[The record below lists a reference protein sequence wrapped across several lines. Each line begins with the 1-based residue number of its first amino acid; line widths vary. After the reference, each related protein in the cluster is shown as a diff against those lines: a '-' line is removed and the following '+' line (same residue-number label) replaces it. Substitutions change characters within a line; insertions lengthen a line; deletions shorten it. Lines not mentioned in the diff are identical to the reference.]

1 MESQSWSIMQQDLVG
16 TTENSFSLPQE
27 TEFETTAENTIEI
40 FNSSLFNEI
49 EGKAYCK
56 TINGKRFILINTK
69 HFQIISSFSGFCS
82 DAKRLSSSVGRDR
95 VGRIALKNLNNPDVS
110 RWPTYSTRKNLRY
123 TTDIELRVFSYLDL
137 EKFIHI
143 IGLLLALFPDL
154 PYYFRRHTEDT
165 PNVEAL
171 IYIDNM
177 LSDDISVAFRGKINH
192 IMSMFYA
199 VGWEGINGQIN
210 GVVSQYYLG
219 HQTEPED
226 EKVNM
231 EKTDFESMI
240 GYRRPKKCDI
250 GKICPICY
258 DEIKKTEQRVSQVDC
273 CGNVFHTRCL
283 RKWLTKSCVQPTC
296 PTCRNNMCET

>member
-1 MESQSWSIMQQDLVG
+1 MESQSWSIMQQDLAG
-16 TTENSFSLPQE
+16 TTEHSFSLPRE

-40 FNSSLFNEI
+40 FNSSLFDEI

-56 TINGKRFILINTK
+56 SINDKRFILISTK
-69 HFQIISSFSGFCS
+69 YFQIISLFNGFCS
-82 DAKRLSSSVGRDR
+82 DTKRLSSSVGRDR
-95 VGRIALKNLNNPDVS
+95 VGRMALKNLNNPDIS

-123 TTDIELRVFSYLDL
+123 TTDIELRVFSYLNL

-192 IMSMFYA
+192 VMSMFYA
-199 VGWEGINGQIN
+199 VGWEGINEQIN
-210 GVVSQYYLG
+210 GVVSQYYLD

-250 GKICPICY
+250 GKTCPICY
-258 DEIKKTEQRVSQVDC
+258 DLIKKTEQRVSQVDC

-283 RKWLTKSCVQPTC
+283 RQWLTKMCVQPTC
-296 PTCRNNMCET
+296 PTCRNNMYEK